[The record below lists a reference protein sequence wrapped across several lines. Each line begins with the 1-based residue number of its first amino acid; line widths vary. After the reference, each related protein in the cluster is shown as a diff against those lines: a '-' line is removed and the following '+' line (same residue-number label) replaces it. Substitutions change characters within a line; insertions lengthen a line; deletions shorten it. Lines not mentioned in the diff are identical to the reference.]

1 MLNRHARLAIVG
13 MWILF
18 TVIMAAAPDAAIGDG
33 LNVFLYSGGSV
44 TQITND
50 NNGRNARINDLGHL
64 VWKTT
69 QFPANICY
77 YNGIIYQVPNSYGY
91 TPDISN
97 SDKIVFA
104 GAVEGK
110 AGICLY
116 DGVITSNIIEG
127 TGWAP
132 RINDSGLIVYE
143 DSQSSSEIRKIR
155 LYDNGNIIDI
165 AANAYNSYPDI
176 NSKGQIVWAGY
187 DGTNHRIYLADP
199 NSGYSPT
206 VITPASYGKYPNIN
220 DIGQIIYAGGDGA
233 IYLWDKGETTKIAD
247 QGNYPDI
254 NNLGQIVYKNNDQV
268 YLYQNRVATNISNN
282 NRDNH
287 WPFINNNGQVVWYSS
302 QPKGKGIPPIINLL
316 LQDN

>member
-1 MLNRHARLAIVG
+1 MWMLV
-13 MWILF
+13 
-18 TVIMAAAPDAAIGDG
+18 TVIMAAAPDAAFGAG

-44 TQITND
+44 TQITHD

-69 QFPANICY
+69 LLYPTDICY
-77 YNGIIYQVPNSYGY
+77 YNGSIHQVPNSYGY

-97 SDKIVFA
+97 ADKIVFG
-104 GAVEGK
+104 GAVDGE

-116 DGVITSNIIEG
+116 DGVTASNIIKG
-127 TGWAP
+127 NGWAP
-132 RINDSGLIVYE
+132 RINDSDLIVYE
-143 DSQSSSEIRKIR
+143 DSQSSSEIGKIR

-206 VITPASYGKYPNIN
+206 VITPASYGEYPNIN
-220 DIGQIIYAGGDGA
+220 DNGQIIYAGGDGA
-233 IYLWDKGETTKIAD
+233 IYLWDKGVTSKIAD
-247 QGNYPDI
+247 HGNYPDI
-254 NNLGQIVYKNNDQV
+254 NNLGQIVYENDGQI
-268 YLYQNRVATNISNN
+268 YLHQNGAATNISNN
-282 NRDNH
+282 NRNSY

-302 QPKGKGIPPIINLL
+302 QPKSKGIAPIINLL